1 MLAKSRSRG
10 WRRPRRLSEFNR
22 PLHRAITSY
31 LRMIEGRD
39 EILGEHLGML
49 EHVLDRA
56 HRSAGHA
63 LAEEL
68 LPFERRA
75 HGERGTQ
82 LREQFS
88 GMRGPA
94 AHRCASRIAR

>member
-39 EILGEHLGML
+39 EILGEHLGMV

-56 HRSAGHA
+56 HRRARHA
-63 LAEEL
+63 LAEAGMIPMYL
-68 LPFERRA
+68 LMSVRTLPHQEEPKVR
-75 HGERGTQ
+75 
-82 LREQFS
+82 
-88 GMRGPA
+88 
-94 AHRCASRIAR
+94 